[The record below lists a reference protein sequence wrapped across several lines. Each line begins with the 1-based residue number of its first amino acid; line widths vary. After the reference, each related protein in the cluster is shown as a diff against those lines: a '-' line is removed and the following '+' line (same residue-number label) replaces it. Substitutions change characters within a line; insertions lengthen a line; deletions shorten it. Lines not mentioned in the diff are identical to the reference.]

1 MSGPKHLWSGDWQ
14 TESEAAS
21 DEFAERRRTPREHE
35 PAAPPGEHG
44 PAAPPVPP
52 AGARPRLA
60 RRRVSVPRGLRLS
73 RPLLIGTATALL
85 VAAGAYGLIAL
96 LGPSGSGSSTTAG
109 STATVATGYSRPVTW
124 LGMEIETVP
133 PGSAV
138 IDTVQLGSPGDRAGL
153 EPGDVILQINHRP
166 VSGAGD
172 IAAAIRGLHS
182 GDLVQ
187 IQVSHGSALFQTQAT
202 LAAPPSAYP

>member
-14 TESEAAS
+14 NESEAAS
-21 DEFAERRRTPREHE
+21 DELADRRRTPREQE
-35 PAAPPGEHG
+35 PAASP
-44 PAAPPVPP
+44 APPARARPHFSRPRVSIPP
-52 AGARPRLA
+52 RPRL
-60 RRRVSVPRGLRLS
+60 P
-73 RPLLIGTATALL
+73 RPLLIGTAAALL

-96 LGPSGSGSSTTAG
+96 LGASGSGSATTAG
-109 STATVATGYSRPVTW
+109 STATVASGYSRPVNW

-133 PGSAV
+133 SGSAV
-138 IDTVQLGSPGDRAGL
+138 IDTVRLGSPGDRAGL
-153 EPGDVILQINHRP
+153 EPGDVILQINNRP

-182 GDLVQ
+182 GDRVEIQ
-187 IQVSHGSALFQTQAT
+187 ISQGSALFETQAT